1 MENNKLYNNYLKS
14 LSQKYHAVCFDIDGT
29 LTEKNS
35 KNISNKAI
43 EIISDLLSNKIPI
56 VFITG
61 RGETGLNDLK
71 NDIYEK
77 LKGNKNITNDDLYR
91 MFVLT
96 NDGARLFYSKNEFL
110 DSDSYIST
118 EHELEELNEV
128 NNYILN
134 LIKKNNK
141 FRSLVV
147 NYSKDLKTGLI
158 INIRLILENADNNI
172 IEDIYDQLLSFIKN
186 MNLLS
191 VYVTRGIYKGNTV
204 FQIGTAT
211 KDKAIE
217 RTEKL
222 IGIPKDSM
230 IRIGDCGDTKG
241 NDYAMLNCEQGY
253 SVDKTSGSINSCFP
267 VFDDSANIISG
278 VDATCYLIKKAKILP
293 TVCLEKT
300 DKEVYKKDFANVERS
315 IVQGRNK
322 ILRNFNYSINSNFFD
337 CNGIDDLF
345 DNKSG
350 SVIIPMYEM
359 ELLNDNP
366 LKDFWLTKRNDCL
379 SYSLRDD
386 NNYMLRGSDTYYYFL
401 ANRISKSTD
410 ITKKEHV
417 INWHQNYLNFMND
430 ASFAVNKTK
439 NLNDNNNK
447 KFILG
452 IMDNCRNSLLIIL
465 NHYLVTSFNNNTVLL
480 DISAKDDNI
489 SSVVYGALMI
499 VERMMKKIC
508 FENNS
513 FINHDD
519 VNAAIDLT
527 KQVLY
532 MNLNLEY
539 NKKIKNDYSK
549 DYRAY
554 REIDNYAENFIAVS
568 LYKDNCD
575 NKQLVDACGLS
586 YGGIELPLLAKI
598 IDKERIDK
606 VLLLHFNKDA
616 SGYTNKHLIDLRK
629 FNINDIGG
637 ILNANNFIGSD
648 VDMFDDNVLTGK
660 TLQLSINSLYDC
672 NINVKNICIVRYPGI
687 NRLDQMY
694 FDNSTAVDYK
704 LFFNYIYGLCFN
716 SPYSWKDNEWFN
728 DDGDIDYTDSLGIFD
743 LNRKKIVECLFKNHS
758 YSDESEVAK
767 YIRRL
772 KK

>member
-1 MENNKLYNNYLKS
+1 
-14 LSQKYHAVCFDIDGT
+14 
-29 LTEKNS
+29 
-35 KNISNKAI
+35 
-43 EIISDLLSNKIPI
+43 
-56 VFITG
+56 
-61 RGETGLNDLK
+61 
-71 NDIYEK
+71 
-77 LKGNKNITNDDLYR
+77 
-91 MFVLT
+91 
-96 NDGARLFYSKNEFL
+96 
-110 DSDSYIST
+110 
-118 EHELEELNEV
+118 
-128 NNYILN
+128 
-134 LIKKNNK
+134 
-141 FRSLVV
+141 
-147 NYSKDLKTGLI
+147 
-158 INIRLILENADNNI
+158 
-172 IEDIYDQLLSFIKN
+172 
-186 MNLLS
+186 
-191 VYVTRGIYKGNTV
+191 
-204 FQIGTAT
+204 
-211 KDKAIE
+211 
-217 RTEKL
+217 
-222 IGIPKDSM
+222 
-230 IRIGDCGDTKG
+230 
-241 NDYAMLNCEQGY
+241 
-253 SVDKTSGSINSCFP
+253 
-267 VFDDSANIISG
+267 
-278 VDATCYLIKKAKILP
+278 
-293 TVCLEKT
+293 
-300 DKEVYKKDFANVERS
+300 
-315 IVQGRNK
+315 
-322 ILRNFNYSINSNFFD
+322 
-337 CNGIDDLF
+337 
-345 DNKSG
+345 
-350 SVIIPMYEM
+350 
-359 ELLNDNP
+359 
-366 LKDFWLTKRNDCL
+366 
-379 SYSLRDD
+379 
-386 NNYMLRGSDTYYYFL
+386 
-401 ANRISKSTD
+401 
-410 ITKKEHV
+410 
-417 INWHQNYLNFMND
+417 
-430 ASFAVNKTK
+430 
-439 NLNDNNNK
+439 
-447 KFILG
+447 
-452 IMDNCRNSLLIIL
+452 
-465 NHYLVTSFNNNTVLL
+465 
-480 DISAKDDNI
+480 
-489 SSVVYGALMI
+489 MI

-539 NKKIKNDYSK
+539 NKRIKNDYSK